1 MPTTRSG
8 KRTRVP
14 WKTDTQVRN
23 TTVTLPVFMAYC
35 GVAASLRVWNISHS
49 KFIVTIRAK
58 DDFYYPVYA
67 EAVEA
72 FAAGIWACREFTSY
86 AYEWKDRSF
95 RDEMEAH
102 RNGRAIFI
110 ADPDYNL
117 GDDDRLFSDAV
128 LDLQPRTRRHAEAAL
143 RRAGLP
149 RADRD
154 IELLLSEPWPR
165 LVKAFQDRRHPML
178 ALERLRT
185 HSRMPAKPVVLP
197 EVAKPF
203 GPTLAD
209 MHGYGPAFDWG
220 TDLAKDLADYKAGV
234 LPWRAVDTGVLLS
247 GPPGTGKTMFTG
259 ALANTCQVPIIYGSV
274 SRWQEAGALDS
285 HLKAMRASFA
295 EAKEKAPSILLIDE
309 IDTLGSRTD
318 SDRNGGY
325 FRCVLAGLLE
335 QLDGFDRREGVV
347 VIGACNFPEQL
358 DPAIR
363 RPGRLD
369 RHFEVALP
377 DKQSRLSILA
387 FHCGINLDHSQ
398 AEKFGVATDGLSG
411 ADIEQLVRDAKRTAR
426 RRAEAL
432 SGTHVIEQLRPLTE
446 LPEEYV
452 RHVAVHEAGHALV
465 ASEISFGQVS
475 EIRIL
480 RYRIDGKNSE
490 LGRVQ
495 YDQTRDKPKT
505 PADYRNAIAVCLA
518 GIAAELEVFGS
529 FADGAAGSETADLN
543 RATELATILEGGL
556 GMGHT
561 LVVEDQAQLECLR
574 TYNPEFRRNVHDVLQ
589 SEFERAK
596 SAIRTR
602 RIALDAIV
610 DRLMEVTV
618 MSGDDVL
625 EIMDRHRRPT
635 VSLAEMAA
643 T

>member
-35 GVAASLRVWNISHS
+35 GVAASLRAWNISQS
-49 KFIVTIRAK
+49 KFIVTLRAK
-58 DDFYYPVYA
+58 DDFYHPVYA

-72 FAAGIWACREFTSY
+72 FAAGIWTCREFTSY

-102 RNGRAIFI
+102 KNKRAIFI
-110 ADPDYNL
+110 APPDYNL
-117 GDDDRLFSDAV
+117 DDDERLFSDAL
-128 LDLQPRTRRHAEAAL
+128 LDLKPRTRRHAEAAL

-149 RADRD
+149 LCDRD
-154 IELLLSEPWPR
+154 VDLLLSEPWPR

-185 HSRMPAKPVVLP
+185 HSRMPSKPVA
-197 EVAKPF
+197 EVSKPL

-209 MHGYGPAFDWG
+209 MHGYGPALEWG
-220 TDLAKDLADYKAGV
+220 TNLAKDLADYKAGV
-234 LPWRAVDTGVLLS
+234 LPWSAVDTGVLLS
-247 GPPGTGKTMFTG
+247 GPPGTGKTMFAG
-259 ALANTCQVPIIYGSV
+259 ALANTCQVPIIHGSV

-295 EAKEKAPSILLIDE
+295 EAKEKAPSILFIDE
-309 IDTLGSRTD
+309 VDTFGDRTET
-318 SDRNGGY
+318 DRNRGY
-325 FRCVLAGLLE
+325 LRCAMAGLLE
-335 QLDGFDRREGVV
+335 LLDGFDRREGVV

-363 RPGRLD
+363 RAGRLD
-369 RHFEVALP
+369 RHFEIPLP
-377 DKQSRLSILA
+377 DKQSRLSILG
-387 FHCGINLDHSQ
+387 FHSGIELDQSQ
-398 AEKFGVATDGLSG
+398 SEKFAVATDGLSG

-426 RRAEAL
+426 RRVEVL

-452 RHVAVHEAGHALV
+452 RHLAVHEAGHALV
-465 ASEISFGQVS
+465 ASEIGYGQVS
-475 EIRIL
+475 EIRIS
-480 RYRIDGKNSE
+480 RYRIDGKRSE

-495 YDQTRDKPKT
+495 YDQTRDRPKT
-505 PADYRNAIAVCLA
+505 PADYRNAIAVCLG
-518 GIAAELEVFGS
+518 GIAAELELFGS
-529 FADGAAGSETADLN
+529 FTDGASGSDTADLN

-561 LVVEDQAQLECLR
+561 LVVEDQVQLERLR
-574 TYNPEFRRNVHDVLQ
+574 TYNLEFRRHVHAVLE

-596 SAIRTR
+596 SAVRAR
-602 RIALDAIV
+602 RAALDTIV
-610 DRLMEVTV
+610 DRLMDVTV
-618 MSGDDVL
+618 MSGDEVF

-635 VSLAEMAA
+635 VSLAKKAA

>member
-1 MPTTRSG
+1 M
-8 KRTRVP
+8 
-14 WKTDTQVRN
+14 
-23 TTVTLPVFMAYC
+23 F
-35 GVAASLRVWNISHS
+35 
-49 KFIVTIRAK
+49 
-58 DDFYYPVYA
+58 A
-67 EAVEA
+67 E
-72 FAAGIWACREFTSY
+72 
-86 AYEWKDRSF
+86 
-95 RDEMEAH
+95 
-102 RNGRAIFI
+102 
-110 ADPDYNL
+110 
-117 GDDDRLFSDAV
+117 
-128 LDLQPRTRRHAEAAL
+128 
-143 RRAGLP
+143 
-149 RADRD
+149 
-154 IELLLSEPWPR
+154 
-165 LVKAFQDRRHPML
+165 
-178 ALERLRT
+178 
-185 HSRMPAKPVVLP
+185 
-197 EVAKPF
+197 
-203 GPTLAD
+203 
-209 MHGYGPAFDWG
+209 
-220 TDLAKDLADYKAGV
+220 
-234 LPWRAVDTGVLLS
+234 
-247 GPPGTGKTMFTG
+247 
-259 ALANTCQVPIIYGSV
+259 ALANSCQVPVIYGSV

-309 IDTLGSRTD
+309 IDTLGSRTN

-426 RRAEAL
+426 RRAEAP

-465 ASEISFGQVS
+465 ASEVSFGQVS
-475 EIRIL
+475 EIRIS
-480 RYRIDGKNSE
+480 RYRIDGKSSE

-495 YDQTRDKPKT
+495 YDQARDKPKT

-529 FADGAAGSETADLN
+529 FTDGAAGSDTADLN
-543 RATELATILEGGL
+543 RATELATMLEGAL
-556 GMGHT
+556 SMGHT
-561 LVVEDQAQLECLR
+561 LVVEDEVQLKRLR
-574 TYNPEFRRNVHDVLQ
+574 TYNPEFRRHLHAILQ
-589 SEFERAK
+589 SELERAR

-602 RIALDAIV
+602 RAALEAIV
-610 DRLMEVTV
+610 ERLMRANA
-618 MSGDDVL
+618 MSGDEVF
-625 EIMDRHRRPT
+625 EIIEGYRRPT
-635 VSLAEMAA
+635 VSLAKKAVM
-643 T
+643 

>member
-1 MPTTRSG
+1 MPTTGSG

-14 WKTDTQVRN
+14 WKTDAQVRN

-35 GVAASLRVWNISHS
+35 GVAASLRVWNKPNT
-49 KFIVTIRAK
+49 KFIVTLRARV
-58 DDFYYPVYA
+58 DFYHPVYA

-72 FAAGIWACREFTSY
+72 FAAGIWERREYTSF

-95 RDEMEAH
+95 RDEMEADT
-102 RNGRAIFI
+102 NGRAIFI
-110 ADPDYNL
+110 APPDYNL
-117 GDDDRLFSDAV
+117 DDDERLFSDAI
-128 LDLQPRTRRHAEAAL
+128 LDLKPRTRRHAEAAL

-149 RADRD
+149 LSERD
-154 IELLLSEPWPR
+154 VELLLSEPWPR

-185 HSRMPAKPVVLP
+185 HSRMPSKRVPAVSKPL
-197 EVAKPF
+197 
-203 GPTLAD
+203 GPTLSD
-209 MHGYGPAFDWG
+209 MHGYGPALEWG
-220 TDLAKDLADYKAGV
+220 ANLTKDLADYKAGV
-234 LPWRAVDTGVLLS
+234 LPWSDVDNGVLLS
-247 GPPGTGKTMFTG
+247 GPPGTGKTMFAE
-259 ALANTCQVPIIYGSV
+259 ALANSCQVPVIYGSV

-309 IDTLGSRTD
+309 IDTLGSRTN

-426 RRAEAL
+426 RRAEAP

-465 ASEISFGQVS
+465 ASEVSFGQVS
-475 EIRIL
+475 EIRIS
-480 RYRIDGKNSE
+480 RYRIDGKSSE

-495 YDQTRDKPKT
+495 YDQARDKPKT

-529 FADGAAGSETADLN
+529 FTDGAAGSDTADLN
-543 RATELATILEGGL
+543 RATELATMLEGAL

-561 LVVEDQAQLECLR
+561 LVVEDEVQLKRLR
-574 TYNPEFRRNVHDVLQ
+574 TYNPEFRRHLHAILQ
-589 SEFERAK
+589 SELERAR

-602 RIALDAIV
+602 RAALEAIV
-610 DRLMEVTV
+610 ERLMRANA
-618 MSGDDVL
+618 MSGDEVF
-625 EIMDRHRRPT
+625 EIIEGYRRPT
-635 VSLAEMAA
+635 VSLAKKAVM
-643 T
+643 